1 MECRSLHFASLRVL
15 RVRRERCAE
24 DWSGLVTGVET
35 ADPYRHVNG
44 SFRLPRLYP
53 ILDAGLLRGA
63 GIEIASFAQVL
74 YQAGIRFL
82 QYRDKDATDGEVL
95 QRARVI
101 RGIFPVRETTLILN
115 DRAHLFAESGFD
127 GLHVG
132 QDDLSPGRARESIGA
147 GAVLGVST
155 HNDAQVAR
163 AVDEPVD
170 YIAVGPV
177 FGTQS
182 KLNPDPVIGLGGVRS
197 ARMGTG
203 KPLVAIG
210 GITLE
215 NCADVFEAG
224 ANSVAI
230 ISALVPKALK
240 GGGKVVEDFLA
251 RIG

>member
-1 MECRSLHFASLRVL
+1 MNLT
-15 RVRRERCAE
+15 
-24 DWSGLVTGVET
+24 TGS
-35 ADPYRHVNG
+35 RHVNE

-63 GIEIASFAQVL
+63 GIEIASFARML

-82 QYRDKDATDGEVL
+82 QYRDKDASDAEVL
-95 QRARVI
+95 KRAQLI
-101 RGIFPVRETTLILN
+101 REIFPARETTLILN
-115 DRAHLFAESGFD
+115 DRAHLFAESGYD

-132 QDDLSPGRARESIGA
+132 QDDFSPGRAREIIGA

-177 FGTQS
+177 FGTHS
-182 KLNPDPVIGLGGVRS
+182 KLNPDPVIGLEGVRS
-197 ARMGTG
+197 ARMATG

-215 NCADVFEAG
+215 NCAAVIDAG
-224 ANSVAI
+224 ADSIAL

-240 GGGKVVEDFLA
+240 CGGKVVEDFLA
-251 RIG
+251 LIG